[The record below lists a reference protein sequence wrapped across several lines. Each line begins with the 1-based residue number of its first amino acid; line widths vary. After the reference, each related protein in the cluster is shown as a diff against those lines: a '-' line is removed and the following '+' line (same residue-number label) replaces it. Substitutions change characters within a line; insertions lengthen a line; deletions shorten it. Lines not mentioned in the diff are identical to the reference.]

1 MVKGG
6 KGMPKNQK
14 CMVDGCDNP
23 VHAKG
28 YCRKHY
34 GQLWR
39 KGRIYSEKDKDVK
52 NIVGDDSDRIRALQR
67 ELKRAETMYKNVIG
81 FDGRI
86 KWRRE
91 IEEVKKEM
99 VRLGLDPKELS
110 SNDTE
115 LKTDELDHLLVGDDA
130 LYEDDF

>member
-1 MVKGG
+1 MQ
-6 KGMPKNQK
+6 KNLK
-14 CMVDGCDNP
+14 CVVEGCDNP

-39 KGRIYSEKDKDVK
+39 KGRIYSDKDKHLD
-52 NIVGDDSDRIRALQR
+52 NTGDCDSDRIRALQR
-67 ELKRAETMYKNVIG
+67 ELKRAQTMYNNVIG

-91 IEEVKKEM
+91 IDEVKAEM
-99 VRLGLDPKELS
+99 KRLGIEPADCSKPRCVAEESLFGEL
-110 SNDTE
+110 
-115 LKTDELDHLLVGDDA
+115 LHVDESAFDD
-130 LYEDDF
+130 DMF

>member
-1 MVKGG
+1 MQ
-6 KGMPKNQK
+6 KNQK
-14 CMVDGCDNP
+14 CVVDGCDNP

-39 KGRIYSEKDKDVK
+39 KGRIYSDKDKHLDH
-52 NIVGDDSDRIRALQR
+52 NGDCDSDRIRALQR
-67 ELKRAETMYKNVIG
+67 ELKRAQTMYNNVIG

-91 IEEVKKEM
+91 IDEVKAEM
-99 VRLGLDPKELS
+99 KRLGIEPVAYLKPHCEDEETLLGEL
-110 SNDTE
+110 
-115 LKTDELDHLLVGDDA
+115 LPVDESAFDD
-130 LYEDDF
+130 DMF

>member
-1 MVKGG
+1 MQ
-6 KGMPKNQK
+6 KNQK
-14 CMVDGCDNP
+14 CIVEGCNNP

-39 KGRIYSEKDKDVK
+39 KGRIYSEKDKSLDC
-52 NIVGDDSDRIRALQR
+52 NSDCDSDRIRALQR
-67 ELKRAETMYKNVIG
+67 ELKRAQTMYNNVIG

-91 IEEVKKEM
+91 IDEVKAEM
-99 VRLGLDPKELS
+99 KRLGIEPAISERPVIDDSESLFGELLPVDES
-110 SNDTE
+110 AFDDDT
-115 LKTDELDHLLVGDDA
+115 
-130 LYEDDF
+130 F

>member
-1 MVKGG
+1 MQ
-6 KGMPKNQK
+6 KNQK
-14 CMVDGCDNP
+14 CIVEGCNNP

-39 KGRIYSEKDKDVK
+39 KGRIYSEKDKSLECS
-52 NIVGDDSDRIRALQR
+52 GDCDSDRIRALQR
-67 ELKRAETMYKNVIG
+67 ELKRAQTMYNNVIG

-91 IEEVKKEM
+91 IDEVKAEM
-99 VRLGLDPKELS
+99 KRLGIEPVVPERPVNDNTDSIFGEL
-110 SNDTE
+110 
-115 LKTDELDHLLVGDDA
+115 LPVDESAFDD
-130 LYEDDF
+130 DSF